1 MEKYLKNIEKI
12 YKYENMN
19 NLNIYRL
26 WIYPSNSK
34 NIFIRLF
41 SMFSFSLSLFF
52 SSEVIFFKGKYNLI
66 QGHPL
71 ISTFVSIIICKKI
84 LRRKV
89 ILNIS
94 DIWPLSIR
102 TWLF

>member
-1 MEKYLKNIEKI
+1 MDLSIKFKKYFYKI
-12 YKYENMN
+12 
-19 NLNIYRL
+19 
-26 WIYPSNSK
+26 
-34 NIFIRLF
+34 IFNVFIF
-41 SMFSFSLSLFF
+41 LSLFF

-71 ISTFVSIIICKKI
+71 ISSFVSIIICKKI

-94 DIWPLSIR
+94 DIWPLSGLELGYFKKIICIR
-102 TWLF
+102 F